1 MIRLSVRIRELI
13 IVISVAVISVFSNI
27 TLLTMTAL
35 ALGTIAITLGISY
48 SYRPASIVGL
58 LTIYMAAASAM
69 EIPTLMETSMVI
81 TAILGML
88 IPVVLLGLLALSFE
102 DEENDSI
109 VVPKRPLAISL
120 FYGAVCVMAA
130 PLVSLAISL
139 VAPTFALNVNIVS
152 QMALV
157 FIAAVLGGMYLART
171 KPPAAHS
178 PSPEREESAEA

>member
-1 MIRLSVRIRELI
+1 LIHLSVRVRELI
-13 IVISVAVISVFSNI
+13 ILISVVVLSVFSSI

-58 LTIYMAAASAM
+58 LTIYISAASAM
-69 EIPTLMETSMVI
+69 EIHTLIETSMVI

-88 IPVVLLGLLALSFE
+88 VPVVLLGILALSFE

-109 VVPKRPLAISL
+109 VIPKRPLAISL
-120 FYGAVCVMAA
+120 FYGIVCVMAA

-139 VAPTFALNVNIVS
+139 LAPTIALNVNIVS

-157 FIAAVLGGMYLART
+157 FIAAVFGGIYLTRM
-171 KPPAAHS
+171 KPTAS
-178 PSPEREESAEA
+178 PTVSSLSEEEVET